1 MLHADC
7 HAALCLRLLCTC
19 RYLMSVRVQ
28 EEYTLDKAGAIVRLQ
43 RTMANA
49 AQAKLAASA

>member
-1 MLHADC
+1 
-7 HAALCLRLLCTC
+7 
-19 RYLMSVRVQ
+19 MSVRVQ